1 MAMNCDN
8 GSVYT
13 LCYDRLD
20 VFNNKDEAK
29 KFYTECYYMSEG
41 AEHERYAS
49 ILVDLNFSNIGR
61 DNVSYDC
68 REISIKVGGYSD
80 IFLNIELED
89 RLSIDDTNK
98 YYEEKIQPILD
109 VSEDYGIDF
118 NRTVPF
124 EDFGSDGETDYMS
137 SFSNYYK
144 ELFEKFNINVDSIYT
159 EEVSDGKYNLKVND
173 VELRLRAGDK
183 IESVIDNVDAM
194 LEISKNKDLGIEV

>member
-1 MAMNCDN
+1 MEMNCKNDK
-8 GSVYT
+8 VYT
-13 LCYDRLD
+13 ICYDRLD

-41 AEHERYAS
+41 AEHQRYAS

-68 REISIKVGGYSD
+68 REISIKVGDYSD
-80 IFLNIELED
+80 KFLNIELED
-89 RLSIDDTNK
+89 RLSIDDTIK

-109 VSEDYGIDF
+109 VSDDYGIDF
-118 NRTVPF
+118 NRVVPF
-124 EDFGSDGETDYMS
+124 DDFGSDEESNYMS

-144 ELFEKFNINVDSIYT
+144 ELFEKFNINVGNIYT
-159 EEVSDGKYNLKVND
+159 EEISDGKYNLMVND

-183 IESVIDNVDAM
+183 IESVIDNIDTM
-194 LEISKNKDLGIEV
+194 LEISKNNDLEY